1 MNELQT
7 LTAIVPQLLS
17 DGLALGFVYAIVA
30 LGYTMVYGI
39 LEFINFAHSEL
50 FMFGAFAG
58 TEILLLLQSQGFLTG
73 MPPTLMLIIAI
84 LFAMIVTGL
93 LGVGVDRIAY
103 KPVRN
108 APKLV
113 PFISAIGVSFIL
125 QDSVRMAAEIKYGSF
140 YLYAPSMFSN
150 RIQITPSMAIP
161 EKTLYIVVFCIV
173 IMLALTLFVSR
184 TKWGK
189 AMRAVA
195 QDRATAQL
203 MGINVNK
210 VISLTFLIGAGMGG
224 AAGTLF
230 SVQYGSIS
238 PYSGFI
244 LGMKAFTAAVFGGI
258 GSIPGAML
266 GGVLLGLL
274 EIFGAAFLGALTGGV
289 FGSEY
294 KDVFAFIIL
303 ILILIVKPSG
313 LLGKP
318 TGEKV

>member
-1 MNELQT
+1 MSELQT
-7 LTAIVPQLLS
+7 LSAIVPQLLS

-84 LFAMIVTGL
+84 LFAMVVTGL

-125 QDSVRMAAEIKYGSF
+125 QDTVRMAAEIKNGSF

-150 RIQITPSMAIP
+150 RIQLTPSMAIP
-161 EKTLYIVVFCIV
+161 EKTLYIVAFCVI
-173 IMLALTLFVSR
+173 IMLALTLFVNR

-258 GSIPGAML
+258 GSLPGAML

-274 EIFGAAFLGALTGGV
+274 EVFGAAFLGALTGGL

-294 KDVFAFIIL
+294 KDVFAFVIL
-303 ILILIVKPSG
+303 ILILIIKPSG

-318 TGEKV
+318 SGEKV